1 MQKGMILLV
10 VGNVQRWIVDQLQ
23 SSVLGGDLGEEHT
36 LALITHNH
44 WWPGVKEDVKE
55 HIHAC
60 PQYNPHNHG
69 HNNQVPQPHITTL
82 FECISIDLTYG

>member
-44 WWPGVKEDVKE
+44 WWPGV
-55 HIHAC
+55 
-60 PQYNPHNHG
+60 
-69 HNNQVPQPHITTL
+69 
-82 FECISIDLTYG
+82 